1 MINENMGRKKKKR
14 GLEKYETTLLLL
26 SILLAIMSIIMII
39 PLKP

>member
-1 MINENMGRKKKKR
+1 MKIWTERKR
-14 GLEKYETTLLLL
+14 NRLEKYETTLLPL